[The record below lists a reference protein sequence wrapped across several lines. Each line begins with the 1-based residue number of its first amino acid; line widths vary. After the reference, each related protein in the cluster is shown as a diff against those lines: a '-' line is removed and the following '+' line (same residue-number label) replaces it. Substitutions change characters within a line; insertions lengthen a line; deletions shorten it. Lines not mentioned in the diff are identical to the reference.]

1 MTEQKTN
8 VITIDGK
15 EYNQEDLSQD
25 QNYFINQIK
34 DLQAKGAS
42 LRFQLDQVTVAQNAF
57 TNSLIQSVKG
67 SEEND
72 DETKQ
77 ADRID
82 RDGPY
87 RVRRTRRPGNY
98 PSPCTARATTARSP
112 SRRRRPS
119 RSSAEESSA
128 MMPPWY
134 PRPSAE
140 IASARSGRSAGT

>member
-1 MTEQKTN
+1 MTEQSN

-67 SEEND
+67 SEEK
-72 DETKQ
+72 DET
-77 ADRID
+77 
-82 RDGPY
+82 
-87 RVRRTRRPGNY
+87 T
-98 PSPCTARATTARSP
+98 
-112 SRRRRPS
+112 
-119 RSSAEESSA
+119 
-128 MMPPWY
+128 
-134 PRPSAE
+134 
-140 IASARSGRSAGT
+140 ASAADEDAA

>member
-1 MTEQKTN
+1 MTEQSN

-67 SEEND
+67 E
-72 DETKQ
+72 
-77 ADRID
+77 
-82 RDGPY
+82 
-87 RVRRTRRPGNY
+87 
-98 PSPCTARATTARSP
+98 
-112 SRRRRPS
+112 
-119 RSSAEESSA
+119 EESK
-128 MMPPWY
+128 
-134 PRPSAE
+134 E
-140 IASARSGRSAGT
+140 EKAS

>member
-1 MTEQKTN
+1 VTEQKTN

-67 SEEND
+67 SEEE
-72 DETKQ
+72 DETK
-77 ADRID
+77 
-82 RDGPY
+82 
-87 RVRRTRRPGNY
+87 
-98 PSPCTARATTARSP
+98 
-112 SRRRRPS
+112 
-119 RSSAEESSA
+119 
-128 MMPPWY
+128 
-134 PRPSAE
+134 
-140 IASARSGRSAGT
+140 ASAADEDAA

>member
-1 MTEQKTN
+1 MAEQSN

-67 SEEND
+67 EE
-72 DETKQ
+72 EPK
-77 ADRID
+77 
-82 RDGPY
+82 
-87 RVRRTRRPGNY
+87 
-98 PSPCTARATTARSP
+98 
-112 SRRRRPS
+112 
-119 RSSAEESSA
+119 EEK
-128 MMPPWY
+128 
-134 PRPSAE
+134 
-140 IASARSGRSAGT
+140 AG

>member
-1 MTEQKTN
+1 MTEQNN

-67 SEEND
+67 EE
-72 DETKQ
+72 ETK
-77 ADRID
+77 
-82 RDGPY
+82 
-87 RVRRTRRPGNY
+87 
-98 PSPCTARATTARSP
+98 
-112 SRRRRPS
+112 
-119 RSSAEESSA
+119 EEK
-128 MMPPWY
+128 
-134 PRPSAE
+134 
-140 IASARSGRSAGT
+140 AS